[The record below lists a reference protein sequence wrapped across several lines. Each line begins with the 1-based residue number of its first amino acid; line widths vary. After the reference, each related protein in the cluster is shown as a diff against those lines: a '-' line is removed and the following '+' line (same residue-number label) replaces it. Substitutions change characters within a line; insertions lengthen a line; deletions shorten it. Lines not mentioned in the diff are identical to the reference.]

1 MEAAGSTPPT
11 AEEVLRS
18 CVSRLESQEKSSA
31 DTGTAIRALVAQV
44 SELTQRMQHW
54 QLPTAPTPPPMPPT
68 HPEPSGAAQTSEPR
82 LPPPELYSGE
92 PNFCRAF
99 LTRCSMHFTLQPR
112 TFSSE
117 ESKVAFALTLLTG
130 KAALWGDGGMGEP
143 RSVLRLV
150 LGARRRDEAD
160 RGERSVSDFSIEFR
174 TLAAECRWNE
184 EAQWDMF
191 LHGLADR
198 VQREI
203 YALEL
208 PADLNGLI
216 DLALRVDA
224 RLSRAERRCLPAR
237 LPPGEGPPARASGN
251 DAVGLFQDHEPMQ
264 VGRARLTRE
273 ERERRR
279 SHGLCLY
286 CGAAGHFAF
295 SCPVKGPAR
304 QLRWQRL
311 DLHCTALLDS
321 GAEGNFMDFSFACH
335 NRVPLLPLTSSIAVH
350 ALNGQTLPTI
360 TTITEPI
367 TLTVSGNHRES
378 ISFYILDSPH
388 APVVLGHPWLI
399 KHNPRI
405 DWQLRSV
412 SEWSVKC
419 HESCLVSACPSVSE
433 SVLQEKAADL
443 CNVPAEYLD
452 LKEVFSKSRAASL
465 PPHRPYDCAIEL
477 LPGTSP
483 PKGKLYSLS
492 IPEREAMEK
501 YISDSLAAGFIRPSS
516 SPAGAGFFF
525 VGKKDGSLR
534 PCIDYRGLNNITVKN
549 TYPLP
554 LISSAFER
562 LQGASVFTKLD
573 LRNAY
578 HLVRIRRG
586 DEWKTAFNTPRGHFE
601 YLVMP
606 FGLSNSPGVFQA
618 LVNDVLRDMVDQFIY
633 VYLDDILIFSSSL
646 QEHVQHVRRVLQRLL
661 ENGLFVKAEKCDFH
675 AQSVPFLGYIV
686 SAEGMRMDPEKIKAV
701 VDWPSP
707 DSRKALQRFLGFANF
722 YRRFIRNYSQ
732 LAAPLTALTSPRT
745 AFRWSDAAEAAFAN
759 LKRRFV
765 SAPILVTPDPSRQF
779 VVEVDASEVGV
790 GAVLSQRSPSDDK
803 MHPCAFFSHR
813 LSSAESNY
821 DIGNRELL
829 AVKLALEE
837 WRHWL
842 EGSGVPFMVWTDH
855 KNLEYIRTAKR
866 LNSRQARWA
875 LFFGRFDFTLSYRPG
890 SKNVKPDSLSRIFDR
905 SDRPST
911 PESIFSETLIVS
923 TLSWEV
929 ESKVKTALHGVTP
942 PAGCPPNRLFVPEGL
957 RSEVIQWGHC
967 SSVACHPGVSRT
979 LHLVKQRFWWPLMA
993 RDVRSFVLACS
1004 VCAIGKTSNRPPD
1017 GLLQPLPIPSRP
1029 WSHIALDFVTALPPS
1044 QGNTVVLTVV
1054 DRFSKAVHFIPLPKL
1069 PSAKETAVV
1078 VIDHVFRLHGLPTDV
1093 VSDRGPQFV
1102 SKFWR
1107 EFCRLLG
1114 ATVSLSSGFHPQSNG
1129 QTERANQDL
1138 ERTLRC
1144 TVARNPSSWSQ
1155 QLSMVEYAHN
1165 SLPVSATGLSPFECS
1180 IGYQPPIFPSL
1191 EAEVAVPSAHAFV
1204 QRCRRTWSRARE
1216 TLVQV
1221 GARTKAKADR
1231 HRSRPPYTS
1240 SIISPVAVRLNLP
1253 PAYRRIHPVF
1263 HVSKI
1268 KPVFFARI
1276 NPPVPVPP
1284 PPRLVDGEPTY
1295 SVNRILDSRRRG
1307 RGFQYLVDWEGYGPE
1322 ERSWVPA
1329 RDILDH
1335 SLIDEFNQQVQEA
1348 GNVRGRS

>member
-1 MEAAGSTPPT
+1 MD
-11 AEEVLRS
+11 LR
-18 CVSRLESQEKSSA
+18 Q
-31 DTGTAIRALVAQV
+31 
-44 SELTQRMQHW
+44 
-54 QLPTAPTPPPMPPT
+54 
-68 HPEPSGAAQTSEPR
+68 
-82 LPPPELYSGE
+82 
-92 PNFCRAF
+92 
-99 LTRCSMHFTLQPR
+99 
-112 TFSSE
+112 
-117 ESKVAFALTLLTG
+117 
-130 KAALWGDGGMGEP
+130 
-143 RSVLRLV
+143 
-150 LGARRRDEAD
+150 
-160 RGERSVSDFSIEFR
+160 GERSVSDYSIEFR
-174 TLAAECRWNE
+174 TLAAECQWNE
-184 EAQWDMF
+184 EAQWDRF

-198 VQREI
+198 VQKEI
-203 YALEL
+203 YALDL

-216 DLALRVDA
+216 DLALRVDS
-224 RLSRAERRCLPAR
+224 RLSRAERRGLSAR
-237 LPPGEGPPARASGN
+237 LPPGEGVPPRASGR
-251 DAVGLFQDHEPMQ
+251 DAISQYDEHEPMQ
-264 VGRARLTRE
+264 VGRARLSRE
-273 ERERRR
+273 EKERRR
-279 SHGLCLY
+279 ASPTVNLRLLSGGISAKKTSSSSTSTLL
-286 CGAAGHFAF
+286 
-295 SCPVKGPAR
+295 PVR
-304 QLRWQRL
+304 LRWQNY
-311 DLHCTALLDS
+311 DHHCTALLDS
-321 GAEGNFMDFSFACH
+321 GAEGNFMDYSFALRNH
-335 NRVPLLPLTSSIAVH
+335 VPLSPLTNTIAVS
-350 ALNGQTLPTI
+350 ALNGQTLPKI
-360 TTITEPI
+360 TLTTDPI
-367 TLTVSGNHRES
+367 TLTVSGNHSES
-378 ISFYILDSPH
+378 IPFYILDSPH
-388 APVVLGHPWLI
+388 APVVLGHPWLV

-405 DWQLRSV
+405 DWQLKSV
-412 SEWSVKC
+412 SEWSIKC
-419 HESCLVSACPSVSE
+419 LESCLVSACPSVST
-433 SVLQEKAADL
+433 SMFQEKAVDL
-443 CNVPAEYLD
+443 CNVPVEYLD

-646 QEHVQHVRRVLQRLL
+646 QEHVQHVRR
-661 ENGLFVKAEKCDFH
+661 
-675 AQSVPFLGYIV
+675 GYIL
-686 SAEGMRMDPEKIKAV
+686 SAEGVRVDPEKVKAV
-701 VDWPSP
+701 VDWPTP

-722 YRRFIRNYSQ
+722 YRRFVRNFSQ
-732 LAAPLTALTSPRT
+732 LASPLTALTSPRT
-745 AFRWSDAAEAAFAN
+745 TFRWSDAAEAAFAK
-759 LKRRFV
+759 LKSRFV

-790 GAVLSQRSPSDDK
+790 GAVLSQRSATDDK
-803 MHPCAFFSHR
+803 MHPCAFYSHR
-813 LSSAESNY
+813 LSPAESNY

-837 WRHWL
+837 WRHW
-842 EGSGVPFMVWTDH
+842 
-855 KNLEYIRTAKR
+855 
-866 LNSRQARWA
+866 QARWA
-875 LFFGRFDFTLSYRPG
+875 LFFGRFNFTLSYRPG
-890 SKNVKPDSLSRIFDR
+890 SKNVKPDSLSRIFDH

-911 PESIFSETLIVS
+911 PESIFPETLIVS
-923 TLSWEV
+923 TLTWEV
-929 ESKVKTALHGVTP
+929 ETRVKTALEGVTP
-942 PAGCPPNRLFVPEGL
+942 PVACPPNRLFVPEEL
-957 RSEVIQWGHC
+957 RSE
-967 SSVACHPGVSRT
+967 T
-979 LHLVKQRFWWPLMA
+979 
-993 RDVRSFVLACS
+993 
-1004 VCAIGKTSNRPPD
+1004 PD
-1017 GLLQPLPIPSRP
+1017 GLLQPLPVPSRPWSRP

-1054 DRFSKAVHFIPLPKL
+1054 DRFSKAAHFIPLPKL
-1069 PSAKETAVV
+1069 PSAKETAVTV
-1078 VIDHVFRLHGLPTDV
+1078 VDHVFRLHGLPTDV

-1102 SKFWR
+1102 SKFWQ
-1107 EFCRLLG
+1107 EFCKLLG
-1114 ATVSLSSGFHPQSNG
+1114 ATVSLSSGFHPQTNG

-1144 TVARNPSSWSQ
+1144 MVTRNPSSWSQ

-1165 SLPVSATGLSPFECS
+1165 SLPVSSTGLSPFECS
-1180 IGYQPPIFPSL
+1180 LGYQPPIFPSL
-1191 EAEVAVPSAHAFV
+1191 ESEVAVPSAHAFV
-1204 QRCRRTWSRARE
+1204 QRCHRTWTRARE
-1216 TLVQV
+1216 TLLQV

-1231 HRSRPPYTS
+1231 HRSRPPVYVVGSKVWLSTKNIPLRS
-1240 SIISPVAVRLNLP
+1240 VSNKLAPKFIGPFPVTKIISPVAVRLKLP
-1253 PAYRRIHPVF
+1253 PVYRRIHPVF

-1276 NPPVPVPP
+1276 NPPAPVPP
-1284 PPRLVDGEPTY
+1284 PPRLVDGETTY

-1307 RGFQYLVDWEGYGPE
+1307 RGYQYLVDWEGYGPE

-1335 SLIDEFNQQVQEA
+1335 SLIDDYNQQLSCQS
-1348 GNVRGRS
+1348 VRHSLQLGSFRVGFRRVFVSAPPGLQPPRDSRHFTACHLTPASPSRETSPSDFVHILSSQ

>member
-1 MEAAGSTPPT
+1 MTYPETDAPLCTDIDYEMMKNEEHHLSNSLSCHGAWIGCVLRSRDLVSSVVTSCSLESAANQSPHQVSHITVSYIYSPHSLLPRLIVVPDAGLSCWFVFVSSLDCLSRRRSTIRPIMEAAGSTPLT

-18 CVSRLESQEKSSA
+18 CISQLETQEKSSA
-31 DTGTAIRALVAQV
+31 DTRTAIRALVAQV
-44 SELTQRMQHW
+44 SELTQRMQLG

-68 HPEPSGAAQTSEPR
+68 RPEPSGAAQAPEPR
-82 LPPPELYSGE
+82 LPPPELYSDA
-92 PNFCRAF
+92 PCTFPYNRVRA
-99 LTRCSMHFTLQPR
+99 H
-112 TFSSE
+112 
-117 ESKVAFALTLLTG
+117 LLTG
-130 KAALWGDGGMGEP
+130 KAALWGTAVWENQDPCCASFSALSAEMK
-143 RSVLRLV
+143 
-150 LGARRRDEAD
+150 

-198 VQREI
+198 IQHEI
-203 YALEL
+203 YALDL

-224 RLSRAERRCLPAR
+224 RLSRAERRFLPAR

-251 DAVGLFQDHEPMQ
+251 DAVGPFQDHEPMQ
-264 VGRARLTRE
+264 LPGKRVSPAVKMGLLSGGISAIKSSS
-273 ERERRR
+273 R
-279 SHGLCLY
+279 STSTLLL
-286 CGAAGHFAF
+286 
-295 SCPVKGPAR
+295 VR
-304 QLRWQRL
+304 LRWQRL

-321 GAEGNFMDFSFACH
+321 GAEGNFMDFSFARH
-335 NRVPLLPLTSSIAVH
+335 NHVPLLPLTSSIAVH

-388 APVVLGHPWLI
+388 ALVVLGHPWLI

-412 SEWSVKC
+412 SEWSIKC

-477 LPGTSP
+477 LP
-483 PKGKLYSLS
+483 
-492 IPEREAMEK
+492 
-501 YISDSLAAGFIRPSS
+501 
-516 SPAGAGFFF
+516 AGAGFFF

-562 LQGASVFTKLD
+562 LQGASIFTKLD

-732 LAAPLTALTSPRT
+732 LAAPLTALTSPRM

-929 ESKVKTALHGVTP
+929 ESKVRTALHGVTP

-967 SSVACHPGVSRT
+967 SNVACHPGVSRT
-979 LHLVKQRFWWPLMA
+979 LHLVKQGFWWPLMA

-1069 PSAKETAVV
+1069 PSAKETAVA

-1102 SKFWR
+1102 SKFWQ

-1144 TVARNPSSWSQ
+1144 MVARNPSSWSQ
-1155 QLSMVEYAHN
+1155 QLSMEYAHN

-1180 IGYQPPIFPSL
+1180 VGYQPPIFPSL
-1191 EAEVAVPSAHAFV
+1191 ESEVAVPSAHAFV

-1231 HRSRPPYTS
+1231 HRSRPPVYVVGSKVWLSTKNIPLRS
-1240 SIISPVAVRLNLP
+1240 VSNKLAPKFIGPFSVTKIISPVAVRLNLP
-1253 PAYRRIHPVF
+1253 PAYRRIHSVF

-1268 KPVFFARI
+1268 KPVFFA
-1276 NPPVPVPP
+1276 
-1284 PPRLVDGEPTY
+1284 
-1295 SVNRILDSRRRG
+1295 
-1307 RGFQYLVDWEGYGPE
+1307 
-1322 ERSWVPA
+1322 
-1329 RDILDH
+1329 
-1335 SLIDEFNQQVQEA
+1335 
-1348 GNVRGRS
+1348 